1 MKGEMT
7 ETVETSPSTTMSDFF
22 RNGSV
27 EEKRAVY
34 RSAANTAITMQKAVI
49 SLAKEKKSHEFGGD

>member
-1 MKGEMT
+1 MKGDIT
-7 ETVETSPSTTMSDFF
+7 EVAEDYPSTTMSDFF
-22 RNGSV
+22 RRYSV

-49 SLAKEKKSHEFGGD
+49 SLAREKKAKELVGE

>member
-1 MKGEMT
+1 MKGEIT
-7 ETVETSPSTTMSDFF
+7 ETVESYTAMTMSDFF
-22 RNGSV
+22 RNCSV

-49 SLAKEKKSHEFGGD
+49 SLAKEKRSREFGDS

>member
-1 MKGEMT
+1 MKGEVT
-7 ETVETSPSTTMSDFF
+7 EVVEKYPSTSMSDFF
-22 RNGSV
+22 RNCSV

-49 SLAKEKKSHEFGGD
+49 SLAKEKKSREVDSN

>member
-1 MKGEMT
+1 MKGEIT
-7 ETVETSPSTTMSDFF
+7 EAVEKYSSTTMSDFF
-22 RNGSV
+22 RSCSV

-49 SLAKEKKSHEFGGD
+49 SLAKEKKARELSDD

>member
-1 MKGEMT
+1 MKGEIT
-7 ETVETSPSTTMSDFF
+7 ETLVKCPSTPMSDFF

-34 RSAANTAITMQKAVI
+34 RSVANTAITMQQAMI
-49 SLAKEKKSHEFGGD
+49 SLAKEKKSREFDSD

>member
-1 MKGEMT
+1 MKGGIT
-7 ETVETSPSTTMSDFF
+7 ESVEKYQSTTMSDFF
-22 RNGSV
+22 RNCSV

-49 SLAKEKKSHEFGGD
+49 SLAEEKKSQKVNSN

>member
-1 MKGEMT
+1 MKGEIT
-7 ETVETSPSTTMSDFF
+7 ETVESYPAMTMSDFF
-22 RNGSV
+22 RNCSV

-49 SLAKEKKSHEFGGD
+49 SLAKEKRSREFGDS